1 MGRQVVVE
9 HPERQS
15 ALYLGT
21 SLPPPLNAG
30 LEWSFAWPGLG
41 PADASPLGTSGGGN
55 GAVGVDGVSCTGGAG
70 GAVVT
75 CGAVLVVGS
84 ALGECRSCYSQR

>member
-41 PADASPLGTSGGGN
+41 PADASPLGTLGGGN
-55 GAVGVDGVSCTGGAG
+55 SAVGVDGVSCIGGAG